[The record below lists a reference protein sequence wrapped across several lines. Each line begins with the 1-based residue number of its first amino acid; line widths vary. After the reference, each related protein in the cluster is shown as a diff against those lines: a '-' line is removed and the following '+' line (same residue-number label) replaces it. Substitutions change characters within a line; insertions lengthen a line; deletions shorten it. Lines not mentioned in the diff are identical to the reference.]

1 MTDLTAKEAA
11 ALRAFV
17 NEGADAICADSADDL
32 IADNMTFMDPT
43 DLTAALGVSYQV
55 AGGLIT
61 ALSEKGLIEDT
72 GEPLPER
79 RHNAWAATDEG
90 IRLGWDL

>member
-1 MTDLTAKEAA
+1 MTELTSKEAA
-11 ALRAFV
+11 ALRVFIK
-17 NEGADAICADSADDL
+17 EGADAICADSAEEL

-43 DLTAALGVSYQV
+43 ELAVALGASYQV

-79 RHNAWAATDEG
+79 RHNAWAASVEG
-90 IRLGWDL
+90 IRVGWNL

>member
-17 NEGADAICADSADDL
+17 NEGADAICADSADEL

-79 RHNAWAATDEG
+79 RHNAWAASNEG